1 MFVALRYLAIFTKI
15 FFAMTDIENKMLQR
29 FLEYVTFDTES
40 CDDATTVP
48 TTEGQM
54 VFARFLK
61 NELENMGLADVVL
74 DEKGYLYATLPSNS
88 SRALPTVGFIAH
100 LDTSPDLSGK
110 NVRPRV
116 VEYSGG
122 DIVLDE
128 QAGIVLTTKDF
139 PEIEDYRGHSLVV
152 TDGHTLLGAD
162 DKAGVAEIISAVE
175 YLQAHPEIE
184 HGTVR
189 IAFNP
194 DEEIGRGA
202 HNFNVE
208 LFGCDWA
215 YTVDGSAEGEI
226 EFENFNAGS
235 ATFTIQG
242 RNVHPGYAKGKML
255 NALRVATAI
264 VAAVPAVESPECT
277 DGYEGF
283 YHLMGI
289 NGGVD
294 SAEVSYII
302 RDHSRETFERRMAFM
317 SSVAEDVNR
326 RFGAGTVA
334 VELKEQYRNMREQVE
349 PKMYIIELAKAAMQN
364 AGVAPVVK
372 PIRGGTDGAQL
383 SFMGLPCPNLFAGGI
398 NFHSRYE
405 FVSVQV
411 MKKAVMTIVNIAA
424 MVKDLK

>member
-1 MFVALRYLAIFTKI
+1 MSEIK
-15 FFAMTDIENKMLQR
+15 DKMLQR
-29 FLEYVTFDTES
+29 FLKYVTFDTES

-48 TTEGQM
+48 TTPGQM
-54 VFARFLK
+54 TFAQYLK
-61 NELENMGLADVVL
+61 EELQSMGLAEIVL
-74 DEKGYLYATLPSNS
+74 DDKGYLYATLPSNS
-88 SRALPTVGFIAH
+88 TKELPVIGFISH
-100 LDTSPDLSGK
+100 LDTSPDMSGRDVK
-110 NVRPRV
+110 PRV
-116 VEYSGG
+116 VEAYGG
-122 DIVLDE
+122 GNVVLDE
-128 QAGIVLTTKDF
+128 KEDIILSVSDF
-139 PEIEDYRGHSLVV
+139 PEILNYKGDDLVV

-162 DKAGVAEIISAVE
+162 DKAGIAEIVSAVE

-184 HGTVR
+184 HGKIR

-202 HNFNVE
+202 HNFNVP

-235 ATFTIQG
+235 ASFAIQG
-242 RNVHPGYAKGKML
+242 CNVHPGYAKGKML
-255 NALRVATAI
+255 NALRVATEI
-264 VAAVPAVESPECT
+264 VSSIPATESPECT
-277 DGYEGF
+277 DGYQGF
-283 YHLMGI
+283 YHLMSI

-302 RDHSRETFERRMAFM
+302 RDHCRETFERRMAFI
-317 SSVAEDVNR
+317 SKVADGIKAKY
-326 RFGAGTVA
+326 GAGVVTLT
-334 VELKEQYRNMREQVE
+334 LKEQYRNMREQVE
-349 PKMYIIELAKAAMQN
+349 PKMYIIDLAKMAMVQ
-364 AGVAPVVK
+364 AGVKPVVK

-411 MKKAVMTIVNIAA
+411 MEKAVMTIVNIAA

>member
-1 MFVALRYLAIFTKI
+1 MSEIRDAL
-15 FFAMTDIENKMLQR
+15 LQR
-29 FLEYVTFDTES
+29 FLKYVTFDTES
-40 CDDATTVP
+40 KDDVDKVP
-48 TTEGQM
+48 TSEGQF
-54 VFARFLK
+54 VFARFLQL
-61 NELENMGLADVVL
+61 ELISMGLLDVVL
-74 DEKGYLYATLPSNS
+74 DDKGYLYATLPANCDKQ
-88 SRALPTVGFIAH
+88 LPTIGFISH
-100 LDTSPDLSGK
+100 LDTSPDMSGK
-110 NVRPRV
+110 DVKPRV
-116 VEYSGG
+116 VEKYAGG

-128 QAGIVLTTKDF
+128 NLSIVLSCKDF
-139 PEIEDYRGHSLVV
+139 PEVGEYIGHDLVV

-162 DKAGVAEIISAVE
+162 DKAGIAEIITAVS

-184 HGTVR
+184 HGKVR

-202 HNFNVE
+202 HNFNVP

-215 YTVDGSAEGEI
+215 YTVDGSAEGEL

-235 ATFTIQG
+235 ASFSVQG

-264 VAAVPAVESPECT
+264 VEAVPETESPECT

-302 RDHSRETFERRMAFM
+302 RDHNRDRFEQRMELM
-317 SSVAEDVNR
+317 RQVALQMNR
-326 RFGAGTVA
+326 RFGEGVVTLT
-334 VELKEQYRNMREQVE
+334 LKEQYRNMREMVE
-349 PKMYIIELAKAAMQN
+349 PKMHIIDLAINAMEM
-364 AGVAPVVK
+364 AGVKPVIK

-411 MKKAVMTIVNIAA
+411 MEKAVKTIVKIIEGVAG
-424 MVKDLK
+424 VK

>member
-1 MFVALRYLAIFTKI
+1 MSA
-15 FFAMTDIENKMLQR
+15 
-29 FLEYVTFDTES
+29 S
-40 CDDATTVP
+40 
-48 TTEGQM
+48 
-54 VFARFLK
+54 
-61 NELENMGLADVVL
+61 
-74 DEKGYLYATLPSNS
+74 
-88 SRALPTVGFIAH
+88 
-100 LDTSPDLSGK
+100 
-110 NVRPRV
+110 
-116 VEYSGG
+116 
-122 DIVLDE
+122 
-128 QAGIVLTTKDF
+128 DF
-139 PEIEDYRGHSLVV
+139 PEILNYKGDDLVV

-162 DKAGVAEIISAVE
+162 DKAGIAEIVSAVE

-184 HGTVR
+184 HGKIR

-202 HNFNVE
+202 HNFNVP

-235 ATFTIQG
+235 ASFAIQG
-242 RNVHPGYAKGKML
+242 CNVHPGYAKGKML
-255 NALRVATAI
+255 NALRVATEI
-264 VAAVPAVESPECT
+264 VSSIPATESPECT
-277 DGYEGF
+277 DGYQGF
-283 YHLMGI
+283 YHLMSI

-302 RDHSRETFERRMAFM
+302 RDHCRETFERRMAFI
-317 SSVAEDVNR
+317 SKVADGIKAKY
-326 RFGAGTVA
+326 GAGVVTLT
-334 VELKEQYRNMREQVE
+334 LKEQYRNMREQVE
-349 PKMYIIELAKAAMQN
+349 PKMYIIDLAKMAMVQ
-364 AGVAPVVK
+364 AGVKPVVK

-411 MKKAVMTIVNIAA
+411 MEKAVMTIVNIAA

>member
-1 MFVALRYLAIFTKI
+1 M
-15 FFAMTDIENKMLQR
+15 ENVKKYMLER
-29 FLEYVTFDTES
+29 FLKYVTFDTES
-40 CDDATTVP
+40 CDDATVVP
-48 TTEGQM
+48 TTEGQF
-54 VFARFLK
+54 VFARYLEQQLK
-61 NELENMGLADVVL
+61 EMGLEEVVL
-74 DEKGYLYATLPSNS
+74 DEKGYLYATLPANCDKDM
-88 SRALPTVGFIAH
+88 PVVGFIAH
-100 LDTSPDLSGK
+100 LDTSPDMSGRDVK
-110 NVRPRV
+110 PRV
-116 VEYSGG
+116 VENYCGG

-128 QAGIVLTTKDF
+128 KENIVLKVADF
-139 PEIEDYRGHSLVV
+139 PEVENYKGDDVIV

-162 DKAGVAEIISAVE
+162 DKAGVAEIVTAIA
-175 YLQAHPEIE
+175 YLQAHPEIK
-184 HGTVR
+184 HGKIR

-202 HNFNVE
+202 HNFNVS

-215 YTVDGSAEGEI
+215 YTVDGSCKGEL

-235 ATFTIQG
+235 ALFTIQG

-264 VAAVPAVESPECT
+264 VDAIPAVESPECT
-277 DGYEGF
+277 QGYEGF

-294 SAEVSYII
+294 HAAVSYII
-302 RDHSRETFERRMAFM
+302 RDHSREIFEKRMAFM
-317 SSVAEDVNR
+317 KEVLAQMTEKYGEGVV
-326 RFGAGTVA
+326 TL
-334 VELKEQYRNMREQVE
+334 ELKEQYRNMREQVE
-349 PKMYIIELAKAAMQN
+349 PKMHIIELAKRAMEQ

-411 MKKAVMTIVNIAA
+411 MEKAVMTIVNIAA
-424 MVKDLK
+424 GVKEL

>member
-1 MFVALRYLAIFTKI
+1 MS
-15 FFAMTDIENKMLQR
+15 DIRNNMLQR
-29 FLEYVTFDTES
+29 FLNYVAFDTES
-40 CDDATTVP
+40 NDNATCVP
-48 TTEGQM
+48 TTEGQFL
-54 VFARFLK
+54 FARFLEQ
-61 NELENMGLADVVL
+61 ELKNMGLQDVLL

-88 SRALPTVGFIAH
+88 SRELPTIGFISH
-100 LDTSPDLSGK
+100 VDTSPDMSGK
-110 NVRPRV
+110 NVKPRV
-116 VEYSGG
+116 VEKYAGG

-128 QAGIVLTTKDF
+128 KENIVLSVVDF
-139 PEIEDYRGHSLVV
+139 PEVENYKGHDLVV

-162 DKAGVAEIISAVE
+162 DKAGIAEIISAIE
-175 YLQAHPEIE
+175 YLQKHPEIE
-184 HGTVR
+184 HGKVR

-202 HNFNVE
+202 HNFNVP

-215 YTVDGSAEGEI
+215 YTVDGGAEGEL

-235 ATFTIQG
+235 ATFNIQG

-264 VAAVPAVESPECT
+264 VQAIPSMESPECT

-283 YHLMGI
+283 YHLMSI

-294 SAEVSYII
+294 SASVSYII
-302 RDHSRETFERRMAFM
+302 RDHDKELFEKRMAFM
-317 SSVAEDVNR
+317 QQVEKEMNEKYGNSVVSL
-326 RFGAGTVA
+326 
-334 VELKEQYRNMREQVE
+334 ELKVQYRNMREMVE
-349 PKMYIIELAKAAMQN
+349 PKMYIIDIAKNAMEQ
-364 AGVAPVVK
+364 AGVVPLVR

-405 FVSVQV
+405 FVSLQV
-411 MKKAVMTIVNIAA
+411 MEKAVMTIVKIIEGVA
-424 MVKDLK
+424 K

>member
-1 MFVALRYLAIFTKI
+1 M
-15 FFAMTDIENKMLQR
+15 ENVKKYMLER
-29 FLEYVTFDTES
+29 FLKYVTFDTES
-40 CDDATTVP
+40 CDEVTVVP
-48 TTEGQM
+48 TTEGQF
-54 VFARFLK
+54 VFARYLEQQLK
-61 NELENMGLADVVL
+61 EMGLEDIVL
-74 DEKGYLYATLPSNS
+74 DEKGYLYATLPANCDDEM
-88 SRALPTVGFIAH
+88 PVVGFIAH
-100 LDTSPDLSGK
+100 LDTSPDMSGK
-110 NVRPRV
+110 DVNPRV
-116 VEYSGG
+116 VENYQGG

-128 QAGIVLTTKDF
+128 KDNIVLKVADF
-139 PEIEDYRGHSLVV
+139 PEVENYKGDDIIV

-162 DKAGVAEIISAVE
+162 DKAGVAEIVTAVA
-175 YLQAHPEIE
+175 YLQAHPEIK
-184 HGTVR
+184 HGKIR

-202 HNFNVE
+202 HNFNVP

-215 YTVDGSAEGEI
+215 YTVDGSCEGEL

-235 ATFTIQG
+235 ALFTIQG

-264 VAAVPAVESPECT
+264 VDAIPAVESPECT
-277 DGYEGF
+277 SGYEGF

-294 SAEVSYII
+294 HATVSYII
-302 RDHSRETFERRMAFM
+302 RDHSREIFENRMDFM
-317 SSVAEDVNR
+317 KQVLGQMREKYGEGVVSL
-326 RFGAGTVA
+326 
-334 VELKEQYRNMREQVE
+334 ELKEQYRNMREQVE
-349 PKMYIIELAKAAMQN
+349 HKMHIIELAKHAMQQ
-364 AGVAPVVK
+364 AGVVPVIK

-411 MKKAVMTIVNIAA
+411 MEKAVMTIVNIAA
-424 MVKDLK
+424 GVKDLQ